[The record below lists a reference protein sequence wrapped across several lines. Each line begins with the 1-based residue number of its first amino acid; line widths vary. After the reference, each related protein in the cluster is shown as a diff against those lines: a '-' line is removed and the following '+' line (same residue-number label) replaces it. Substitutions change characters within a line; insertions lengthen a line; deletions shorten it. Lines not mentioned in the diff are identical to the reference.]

1 MENNLEKV
9 YDTIIIRFSG
19 ELWLKKLWTRK
30 YYEKRLAK
38 NLKQTLKHYNISY
51 SRLNRKHGRFYLKTK
66 STIRATSQLAKV
78 FGISSISPA
87 VETTSEID
95 DIIKYGLKLAE
106 IALKNGNSF
115 AVRCKRVG
123 KHNFSS
129 SYIQKQLGKK
139 VLDHFDQKLDLRVDL
154 GKPDIILGVE
164 IRDNQAFIFLETFE
178 AVGGM
183 PLGVQ
188 PRLVGLFS
196 GGIDSVIGLWLV
208 MKRGCPVI
216 PVYFDNSPFTDI
228 TTTERA
234 IRVAEKLFKWSIG
247 FPKKIYIVQHG
258 ENLKQIME
266 TDRKYS
272 CLLCKRMMYRVAE
285 RIADKLHAEGIVT
298 GEAIG
303 EQASQT
309 LTNLRVLNMVVKNYP
324 VHRPLLGF
332 DKQETEKLSRKIG
345 TFEASSKK
353 AAPCTAVPYQPS
365 TKAKLEAIRKAEEKL
380 DIEVMIKRTLESIK
394 IVEIEK

>member
-1 MENNLEKV
+1 MEASLKTV
-9 YDTIIIRFSG
+9 YDTVIIRFSG

-30 YYEKRLAK
+30 YYEKRLVR
-38 NLKQTLKHYNISY
+38 NLKQTLKHYEVSY
-51 SRLNRKHGRFYLKTK
+51 SELVRRHGRFYLKTD
-66 STIRATSQLAKV
+66 SALRAADKLARV

-87 VETTSEID
+87 VETTSKLD
-95 DIIKYGLKLAE
+95 DVIGKSLILAGTTLK
-106 IALKNGNSF
+106 KGNSF

-123 KHNFSS
+123 KQGYSS
-129 SYIQKQLGKK
+129 ADVQKLLGQR
-139 VLDHFDQKLDLRVDL
+139 VLDDFGEKLGLRVDL
-154 GKPDIILGVE
+154 GDPDVILGVE
-164 IRDNQAFIFLETFE
+164 VRDDQAFVYSETIG

-188 PRLVGLFS
+188 PKLIGLFS

-208 MKRGCPVI
+208 MKRGCPVV
-216 PVYFDNSPFTDI
+216 PVYFDNSPFTDE

-234 IRVAEKLFKWSIG
+234 LRVAEVLFSWAIG
-247 FPKKIYIVQHG
+247 FPRKVYVVQHG

-266 TDRKYS
+266 TNRKYS

-285 RIADKLHAEGIVT
+285 RLAEQLWAEGIVT

-309 LTNLRVLNMVVKNYP
+309 VTNLRVLSAAVKDYP

-332 DKQETEKLSRKIG
+332 DKHETEAISRKIG
-345 TFEASSKK
+345 TYEVSSKK
-353 AAPCTAVPYQPS
+353 AGACTAFPYQPS
-365 TKAKLEAIRKAEEKL
+365 TKAKLEEVLKAEEKL
-380 DIEVMIKRTLESIK
+380 DIEAMVERSLESIK
-394 IVEIEK
+394 IVEL

>member
-1 MENNLEKV
+1 METSLKRA
-9 YDTIIIRFSG
+9 YDTVIIRFSG

-30 YYEKRLAK
+30 YYEKRLVK
-38 NLKQTLKHYNISY
+38 NLKATLKHYKVKY
-51 SRLNRKHGRFYLKTK
+51 SELVRRHGRFYLKTT
-66 STIRATSQLAKV
+66 SAIEATDKLARV

-87 VETTSEID
+87 IETTSKFD
-95 DIIKYGLKLAE
+95 DVIESSLLLAGTTLK
-106 IALKNGNSF
+106 KGNSF

-123 KHNFSS
+123 KQDYSS
-129 SYIQKQLGKK
+129 ADVQKLLGQR
-139 VLDHFDQKLDLRVDL
+139 VLDEFSKKLDLRVNL
-154 GKPDIILGVE
+154 GNPDVVLGVE
-164 IRDNQAFIFLETFE
+164 IRDDQAFVYSETIV

-188 PRLVGLFS
+188 PKLIGLFS

-216 PVYFDNSPFTDI
+216 PIYFDNSPFTDE
-228 TTTERA
+228 TTKERA
-234 IRVAEKLFKWSIG
+234 LRVAEVLFSWSIG
-247 FPKKIYIVQHG
+247 FPRKVYIVQHG

-266 TDRKYS
+266 TNRKYS

-285 RIADKLHAEGIVT
+285 RLAHQLWAEGIVT

-309 LTNLRVLNMVVKNYP
+309 LTNLKVLNESVKEYP

-332 DKQETEKLSRKIG
+332 DKQETEAISRKIG
-345 TFEASSKK
+345 TYEVSSKK

-365 TKAKLEAIRKAEEKL
+365 TKAKLEEVHKAEKKL
-380 DIEVMIKRTLESIK
+380 DIESMVERSIKSIK
-394 IVEIEK
+394 IIEL

>member
-1 MENNLEKV
+1 MEDNLEKV

-30 YYEKRLAK
+30 YYEKRLSK
-38 NLKQTLKHYNISY
+38 NLKKTLKNYNIPY
-51 SRLNRKHGRFYLKTK
+51 SKLDRKHGRFYLKTR
-66 STIRATSQLAKV
+66 SIVEATDKLTRV

-95 DIIKYGLKLAE
+95 NIIKNSLKLAE
-106 IALKNGNSF
+106 ISLKNGNSF

-123 KHNFSS
+123 KHNYSS
-129 SYIQKQLGKK
+129 SDIQNQLGKK
-139 VLDHFDQKLDLRVDL
+139 ILDYFNQKLELKVDL
-154 GKPDIILGVE
+154 ENPNVILGIE
-164 IRDNQAFIFLETFE
+164 IRDDQSFIYLDRIP

-188 PRLVGLFS
+188 PQLIGLFS
-196 GGIDSVIGLWLV
+196 GGIDSVVGLWLV
-208 MKRGCPVI
+208 MKRGCPVVPI
-216 PVYFDNSPFTDI
+216 YFDNSPFTDE

-234 IRVAEKLFKWSIG
+234 VKVADKLFNWSIG
-247 FPKKIYIVQHG
+247 FPRKIYIVQHG
-258 ENLKQIME
+258 QNLKQIMK
-266 TDRKYS
+266 TNRKYS
-272 CLLCKRMMYRVAE
+272 CLLCKRMMYRIAE
-285 RIADKLHAEGIVT
+285 QIAEKFHAEGIVT

-309 LTNLRVLNMVVKNYP
+309 LINLRVLNEAVKNYP

-332 DKQETEKLSRKIG
+332 DKQDTEKLSRYMG

-365 TKAKLEAIRKAEEKL
+365 TKAKLEDVHKAEKKL
-380 DIEVMIKRTLESIK
+380 DIDSMVKNSLESIK
-394 IVEIEK
+394 MIEI

>member
-1 MENNLEKV
+1 MEDNLEKV

-30 YYEKRLAK
+30 YYEKRLSK
-38 NLKQTLKHYNISY
+38 NLKKTLKNYNISY
-51 SRLNRKHGRFYLKTK
+51 SKLDRKHGRFYLKTR
-66 STIRATSQLAKV
+66 SIVEATDKLTRV

-95 DIIKYGLKLAE
+95 NIIKNSLKLAE
-106 IALKNGNSF
+106 ISLKNGNSF

-123 KHNFSS
+123 KHNYSS
-129 SYIQKQLGKK
+129 SDIQNQLGKK
-139 VLDHFDQKLDLRVDL
+139 ILDYFNQKLELKVDL
-154 GKPDIILGVE
+154 ENPNVILGIE
-164 IRDNQAFIFLETFE
+164 IRDAQSFIYLDRIP

-188 PRLVGLFS
+188 PQLIGLFS
-196 GGIDSVIGLWLV
+196 GGIDSVVGLWLV
-208 MKRGCPVI
+208 MKRGCPVVPI
-216 PVYFDNSPFTDI
+216 YFDNSPFTDE

-234 IRVAEKLFKWSIG
+234 VKVADKLFNWSIG
-247 FPKKIYIVQHG
+247 FPRKIYIVQHG
-258 ENLKQIME
+258 QNLKQIMK
-266 TDRKYS
+266 TNRKYS
-272 CLLCKRMMYRVAE
+272 CLLCKRMMYRIAE
-285 RIADKLHAEGIVT
+285 QIAEKFHAEGIVT

-309 LTNLRVLNMVVKNYP
+309 LINLRVLNEAVKNYP

-332 DKQETEKLSRKIG
+332 DKQDTEKLSRYMG

-365 TKAKLEAIRKAEEKL
+365 TKAKLEDVHKAEKKL
-380 DIEVMIKRTLESIK
+380 DIDSMVKNSLESIK
-394 IVEIEK
+394 MIEI

>member
-1 MENNLEKV
+1 MEDNLEKV

-30 YYEKRLAK
+30 YYEKRLSK
-38 NLKQTLKHYNISY
+38 NLKKTLKNYNIPY
-51 SRLNRKHGRFYLKTK
+51 SKLDRKHGRFYLKTR
-66 STIRATSQLAKV
+66 SIVEATDKLTRV

-95 DIIKYGLKLAE
+95 NIIKNSLKLAE
-106 IALKNGNSF
+106 ITLKNGNSF

-123 KHNFSS
+123 KHNYSS
-129 SYIQKQLGKK
+129 SDVQKELGKK
-139 VLDHFDQKLDLRVDL
+139 ILDYLDKKLELKVDL
-154 GKPDIILGVE
+154 ENPDVILGIE
-164 IRDNQAFIFLETFE
+164 IRDDQSFIYLDRIQ

-188 PRLVGLFS
+188 PQLIGLFS
-196 GGIDSVIGLWLV
+196 GGIDSVVGLWLV
-208 MKRGCPVI
+208 MKRGCPVVPI
-216 PVYFDNSPFTDI
+216 YFDNSPFTDE

-234 IRVAEKLFKWSIG
+234 VKVADKLFNWSIG
-247 FPKKIYIVQHG
+247 FPRKIYIVQHG
-258 ENLKQIME
+258 QNLKQIMK
-266 TDRKYS
+266 TNRKYS
-272 CLLCKRMMYRVAE
+272 CLLCKRMMYRIAE
-285 RIADKLHAEGIVT
+285 QIAEKFHAEGIVT

-309 LTNLRVLNMVVKNYP
+309 LTNLRVLNEAVKNYP

-332 DKQETEKLSRKIG
+332 DKQDTEKLSRYMG

-365 TKAKLEAIRKAEEKL
+365 TKAKLEDVHKAEKKL
-380 DIEVMIKRTLESIK
+380 DIDLMVKNSLESIK
-394 IVEIEK
+394 MIEI